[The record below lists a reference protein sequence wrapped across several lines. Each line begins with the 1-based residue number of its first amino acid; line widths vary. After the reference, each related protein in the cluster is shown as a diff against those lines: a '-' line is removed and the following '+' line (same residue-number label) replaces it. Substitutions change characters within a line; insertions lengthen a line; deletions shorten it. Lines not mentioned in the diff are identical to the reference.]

1 MRARSWIWIAA
12 ATLLALGCARQPKM
26 GVNQIKDVNPKRYQQ
41 TLERFTSSQRVYDKL
56 ETKLLVTAVY
66 RSWSYRDAYVDEV
79 ARREVRTREERE
91 AMKKNER
98 ADWEIY
104 HSFVITAYT
113 PETRH
118 LALSVAE
125 DAVWKMRLYDAK
137 GNFTEA
143 VVAQRIDQTDKTY
156 DEYLPSNLW
165 GRTYIVKFPREQL
178 PARPKTLT
186 LQLASALG
194 VAELDFDL
202 TGEPVPEGPGLH
214 ALDEETTPEVKAEA
228 DENAP
233 GDD

>member
-1 MRARSWIWIAA
+1 MV
-12 ATLLALGCARQPKM
+12 LGVAGCYRPPKM
-26 GVNQIKDVNPKRYQQ
+26 GANEVKDVDPKRYEK
-41 TLERFTSSQRVYDKL
+41 TLERFTTSQRIYDKL

-79 ARREVRTREERE
+79 ARREVRPRAEREE
-91 AMKKNER
+91 MKKDER
-98 ADWEIY
+98 ADWQIY
-104 HSFVITAYT
+104 HSFVVTAYT

-118 LALSVAE
+118 LTLSTRD

-143 VVAQRIDQTDKTY
+143 VVADRIDQTDKTY
-156 DEYLPSNLW
+156 DEYLPSDLW

-194 VAELDFDL
+194 VAELEFDL
-202 TGEPVPEGPGLH
+202 TGEPVPEDPALH
-214 ALDEETTPEVKAEA
+214 ALEEPTPEVKAA
-228 DENAP
+228 DA
-233 GDD
+233 DD